1 MPDVPVLLLHGN
13 PDSGSVWDAVRHRL
27 PDRTTFAPDLP
38 GFGTRADHPPPD
50 YQLSTLAKQ
59 TAALLDTCGIVGP
72 QDLVVHDAGA
82 FFGLPFAI
90 EHPQRVRRLV
100 ILNTIFHPGY
110 RWHMWARICRTRGIG
125 EFAMATLTRRLLS
138 WEMRRGSPSLDAET
152 IEKTYTNIG
161 PAMKR
166 NVLRMYRA
174 LPPEV
179 FAPWY
184 PRLLALAKQIP
195 ATVVWGE
202 DDPYL
207 DRSYGEQ
214 FGCPVE
220 FLPSVGHWPQ
230 LEAPERVAAIIR
242 EHCSK

>member
-1 MPDVPVLLLHGN
+1 MPDVPLLLLHGN
-13 PDSGSVWDAVRHRL
+13 PDSGLVWDAVRHHL
-27 PDRTTFAPDLP
+27 SGLTTFAPDLP
-38 GFGTRADHPPPD
+38 GFGTRAHQPPPD
-50 YQLSTLAKQ
+50 YQLSTLADQ
-59 TAALLDTCGIVGP
+59 TADLLDTCGIADP
-72 QDLVVHDAGA
+72 LDLVVHDAGA

-90 EHPQRVRRLV
+90 QHPQRVRRLV

-110 RWHMWARICRTRGIG
+110 RWHVWARICRVPGVG
-125 EFAMATLTRRLLS
+125 ELAMAGLSRRLLR
-138 WEMRRGSPSLDAET
+138 WEMRRGSPSLDAAS
-152 IEKTYTNIG
+152 IAKTYAHIG

-179 FAPWY
+179 FAPWH
-184 PRLLALAKQIP
+184 PQLLALTKQIP
-195 ATVVWGE
+195 TTVVWGE

-220 FLPSVGHWPQ
+220 FLPGVGHWPQ
-230 LEAPERVAAIIR
+230 LEAPQRVAAIIR
-242 EHCSK
+242 EHCSQ